1 LNGDFNGECTESTE
15 DQREE
20 SVRDGARA
28 EGRFI
33 EAVGGVWQIG
43 KSGRGVARQSVV
55 IITVFFFLLGMIV
68 GSFLN
73 VCITRIPEEISIVS
87 PGSRCPRCGTAIK
100 AYDNVPVFAWLWLRG
115 KCRACGLAIS
125 PMYPL
130 IELATAL
137 LFVAAF
143 LEFGITQTTVK
154 WLFFTCLIL
163 ILTVT
168 DLRVRLLPDL
178 VNWPG
183 FAAGL
188 MFSAIV
194 PPSNGYAGIFAGR
207 LLQVRL
213 PGFAAGI
220 LDGAMG
226 AAFGSFLLWGMAAGY
241 KVLRGR
247 EGMGMGDVKMIA
259 MIGAFVGLRG
269 TFLTLLVGSLLGSVI
284 GIGLIVAL
292 YLSGWR
298 SVVAKRASRRGLGT
312 EKRLQWAIARQYQ
325 LPLGTFLG
333 IGALAVV
340 YGGPLIAAQWQI
352 FRGIVG

>member
-1 LNGDFNGECTESTE
+1 
-15 DQREE
+15 
-20 SVRDGARA
+20 
-28 EGRFI
+28 
-33 EAVGGVWQIG
+33 
-43 KSGRGVARQSVV
+43 VV
-55 IITVFFFLLGMIV
+55 IAFFFLFGIVV

-73 VCITRIPEEISIVS
+73 VCITRIPEDVSIVS
-87 PGSRCPRCGTAIK
+87 PGSRCPRCGTPIK
-100 AYDNVPVFAWLWLRG
+100 PYDNVPVLGWLWLRG
-115 KCRACGLAIS
+115 KCRSCGLPIS

-130 IELATAL
+130 IELATGL

-154 WLFFTCLIL
+154 WLFFTCLIV

-168 DLRVRLLPDL
+168 DLRVRLLPDV

-188 MFSAIV
+188 MFSAFV
-194 PPSNGYAGIFAGR
+194 PPDHGFAGILVER

-220 LDGAMG
+220 LDGVLG
-226 AAFGSFLLWGMAAGY
+226 AAFGSFLLWGLAAGY
-241 KVLRGR
+241 KLARGH

-259 MIGAFVGLRG
+259 MIGAFLGLRG

-284 GIGLIVAL
+284 GLGLIVAL

-298 SVVAKRASRRGLGT
+298 SGVAKRASRRGLGT
-312 EKRLQWAIARQYQ
+312 ERGLRWTIARQYQ

-333 IGALAVV
+333 IGALAIV
-340 YGGPLIAAQWQI
+340 YGGPVIGAQWPTL
-352 FRGIVG
+352 RGIVGQG

>member
-1 LNGDFNGECTESTE
+1 M
-15 DQREE
+15 
-20 SVRDGARA
+20 
-28 EGRFI
+28 
-33 EAVGGVWQIG
+33 
-43 KSGRGVARQSVV
+43 V
-55 IITVFFFLLGMIV
+55 IAFFFLFGIVV

-73 VCITRIPEEISIVS
+73 VCITRIPEDVSIVS
-87 PGSRCPRCGTAIK
+87 PGSRCPRCGTPIK
-100 AYDNVPVFAWLWLRG
+100 PYDNVPVLGWLWLRG
-115 KCRACGLAIS
+115 KCRSCGLPIS

-130 IELATAL
+130 IELATGL

-154 WLFFTCLIL
+154 WLFFTCLIV

-168 DLRVRLLPDL
+168 DLRVRLLPDV

-188 MFSAIV
+188 MFSAFV
-194 PPSNGYAGIFAGR
+194 PPDHGFAGILVER

-220 LDGAMG
+220 LDGVLG
-226 AAFGSFLLWGMAAGY
+226 AAFGSFLLWGLAAGY
-241 KVLRGR
+241 KLARGH

-259 MIGAFVGLRG
+259 MIGAFLGLRG

-284 GIGLIVAL
+284 GLGLIVAL

-298 SVVAKRASRRGLGT
+298 SGVAKRASRRGLGT
-312 EKRLQWAIARQYQ
+312 ERGLRWTIARQYQ

-333 IGALAVV
+333 IGALAIV
-340 YGGPLIAAQWQI
+340 YGGPVIAAQWPTL
-352 FRGIVG
+352 RGIVGQG

>member
-1 LNGDFNGECTESTE
+1 
-15 DQREE
+15 
-20 SVRDGARA
+20 
-28 EGRFI
+28 
-33 EAVGGVWQIG
+33 
-43 KSGRGVARQSVV
+43 VV
-55 IITVFFFLLGMIV
+55 IAFFFLFGIVV

-73 VCITRIPEEISIVS
+73 VCITRIPEDVSIVS
-87 PGSRCPRCGTAIK
+87 PGSRCPRCGTPIK
-100 AYDNVPVFAWLWLRG
+100 PYDNMPVLGWLWLRG
-115 KCRACGLAIS
+115 KCRSCGLPIS

-130 IELATAL
+130 IELATGL

-154 WLFFTCLIL
+154 WLFFTCLIV

-168 DLRVRLLPDL
+168 DLRVRLLPDV

-188 MFSAIV
+188 MFSAFV
-194 PPSNGYAGIFAGR
+194 PPDHGFAGILVER

-220 LDGAMG
+220 LDGVLG
-226 AAFGSFLLWGMAAGY
+226 AAFGSFLLWGLAAGY
-241 KVLRGR
+241 KLARGH

-259 MIGAFVGLRG
+259 MIGAFLGLRG

-284 GIGLIVAL
+284 GLGLIVAL

-298 SVVAKRASRRGLGT
+298 SGVAKRASRRGLGT
-312 EKRLQWAIARQYQ
+312 ERGLRWTIARQYQ

-333 IGALAVV
+333 IGALAIV
-340 YGGPLIAAQWQI
+340 YGGPVIAAQWPTL
-352 FRGIVG
+352 RGIVGQG